1 MPGSGE
7 GVRALRRS
15 RCRFPSQALASRF
28 CPSPAASSRSPCIGL
43 PPLPDRITP
52 HSLRRTYISIALL
65 ASAGDVEWVMAQVGH
80 ADAETTMR
88 IYSQLLKRRKRD
100 AFGQRFD
107 ALVADA
113 QHALGAVGDAAW
125 ATPAR

>member
-1 MPGSGE
+1 VE
-7 GVRALRRS
+7 RANQRRIE
-15 RCRFPSQALASRF
+15 A
-28 CPSPAASSRSPCIGL
+28 GL
-43 PPLPDRITP
+43 PLLPDRLTP

-113 QHALGAVGDAAW
+113 RQALGEAHDAAW
-125 ATPAR
+125 SAPTSESEGL